1 MNTLAAPVAN
11 AADHIKVTKEILLEP
26 AEPGAIVR
34 TADGGYV
41 LAGTTGKAWATRIDA
56 TGKVLWRHNY
66 MNQGK
71 GRFHGAALLPDD
83 SVILCGETEGE
94 NVSGLLTHL
103 DRAGKVISEQVLSPA
118 GLSGNRISSLTNC
131 LPFGDG
137 VAVIGKTYSPTFSYW
152 LLTLDGKGKITSDK
166 LSPDTGFETVL
177 PLSDHSFVVHSLDLD
192 HMLVS
197 KIGPGSALQATRK
210 MQKWSILLRPTV
222 EDRSIRLLTLDDH
235 EKAQV
240 LHLDDKLA
248 TIEHID
254 SQITPK
260 TDSRYLKRAY
270 IMPDRSLL
278 LFGNQPV
285 GHGLLSGEAMSASIE
300 WISPDMR
307 HSESYV
313 FEPELASYIVEGA
326 MPTGVPGEF
335 VAARKV
341 VPQSQL
347 LGHDEKR
354 DGLVLSF
361 IQIH

>member
-1 MNTLAAPVAN
+1 
-11 AADHIKVTKEILLEP
+11 
-26 AEPGAIVR
+26 
-34 TADGGYV
+34 
-41 LAGTTGKAWATRIDA
+41 
-56 TGKVLWRHNY
+56 
-66 MNQGK
+66 
-71 GRFHGAALLPDD
+71 
-83 SVILCGETEGE
+83 
-94 NVSGLLTHL
+94 
-103 DRAGKVISEQVLSPA
+103 
-118 GLSGNRISSLTNC
+118 
-131 LPFGDG
+131 
-137 VAVIGKTYSPTFSYW
+137 
-152 LLTLDGKGKITSDK
+152 
-166 LSPDTGFETVL
+166 
-177 PLSDHSFVVHSLDLD
+177 
-192 HMLVS
+192 MLVS

-222 EDRSIRLLTLDDH
+222 EDHSIRLLTLDDH

-270 IMPDRSLL
+270 VMPDRSLL

-326 MPTGVPGEF
+326 IPTGAPGEF